1 MLVPEGKMW
10 DQKQHYTVSGI
21 YADKSPVES
30 KNTKVENNSAYS
42 YYETDKEGNL
52 LKPVSKETLD
62 ILSSL
67 FGDNLNNII
76 DATIGNVYFRNTG
89 IGLHKDTTEPNNNVG
104 VYGVVLG
111 NSYDLQITTQE
122 TNNPKYGAGAGTEI
136 NLEMKQGTV
145 YKFGLNDDKGNIT
158 GRFITHR
165 PVGNINTEV
174 KSSNIKLPELN
185 LPEVKK
191 ARYKQTST
199 IIPAT
204 TIDQYGL
211 SITYRSVIEKN
222 NIPKGQIKSDY
233 TKQEAVQPIQ
243 LSSSNIITG
252 YPQVNPIVKAN
263 IDKMIDAA
271 LQLKAKGGLIGFPSK
286 GFGQDMLK
294 GGVNNTP
301 IARQTFIYL
310 SKRLLELEFINP
322 GFEKTLQSVDPQQDK
337 TAIELIQEKQPITNK
352 DVLDGLMHCFS

>member
-1 MLVPEGKMW
+1 MW
-10 DQKQHYTVSGI
+10 DQKQHYNIAGI

-30 KNTKVENNSAYS
+30 KNTKVEKNSAYS

-67 FGDNLNNII
+67 FGDNLENII

-89 IGLHKDTTEPNNNVG
+89 IGLHKDTTEPDNNVG

-111 NSYDLQITTQE
+111 NSYDLQVTTEE
-122 TNNPKYGAGAGTEI
+122 TNNPQYGTGAGTEI

-165 PVGNINTEV
+165 PVGNANTEI
-174 KSSNIKLPELN
+174 KSSGVELPELN

-199 IIPAT
+199 VIPAST
-204 TIDQYGL
+204 RNQYGL
-211 SITYRSVIEKN
+211 SITYRSIIEKE
-222 NIPKGQIKSDY
+222 NIPQGQIKSDY
-233 TKQEAVQPIQ
+233 VKQGIKTVDGTPTAMISEFYNGLTEDQKKILGNLEALINEYEDIPFNYSEEEYIES
-243 LSSSNIITG
+243 L
-252 YPQVNPIVKAN
+252 KC
-263 IDKMIDAA
+263 K
-271 LQLKAKGGLIGFPSK
+271 LQ
-286 GFGQDMLK
+286 
-294 GGVNNTP
+294 
-301 IARQTFIYL
+301 
-310 SKRLLELEFINP
+310 
-322 GFEKTLQSVDPQQDK
+322 
-337 TAIELIQEKQPITNK
+337 
-352 DVLDGLMHCFS
+352 